1 MLDLSDMSRNETM
14 TKRVESRLHGFVQQE
29 LHLAVY
35 KTFFQRTTWDEVVGN
50 LVWFLASTVITEAPP
65 AVPIAV
71 ERACFE
77 GCSSLEKFLHEVRPP
92 LR

>member
-14 TKRVESRLHGFVQQE
+14 TNRVGSRVHSFVQQE
-29 LHLAVY
+29 LYLAVY
-35 KTFFQRTTWDEVVGN
+35 KTSFQRTTWDEVVGN

-65 AVPIAV
+65 AVSVAV
-71 ERACFE
+71 ERASYE